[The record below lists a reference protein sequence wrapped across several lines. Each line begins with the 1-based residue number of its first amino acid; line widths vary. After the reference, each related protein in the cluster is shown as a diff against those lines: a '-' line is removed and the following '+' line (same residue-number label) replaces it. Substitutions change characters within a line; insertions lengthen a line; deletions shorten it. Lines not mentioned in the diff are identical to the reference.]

1 MTEQEGFIPIPNKI
15 FDKYMRELKP
25 TEFLVLCAI
34 IRKTWGWR
42 KKQDKISVSQL
53 MELTSCTNKT
63 IISSLNELEKRKI
76 ISTKKRFKK
85 TTKIRLNLEPSSGI
99 FTLGKGSS
107 SGKFPSESSG
117 IFTHTT
123 IHNNTNK
130 PRQDSSPILG
140 GLIDYREYED

>member
-42 KKQDKISVSQL
+42 KKEDKISVSQL

-85 TTKIRLNLEPSSGI
+85 TTKIRLNLKS
-99 FTLGKGSS
+99 
-107 SGKFPSESSG
+107 SSG

-123 IHNNTNK
+123 IHNNTYK
-130 PRQDSSPILG
+130 PQRDPSPILG
-140 GLIDYREYED
+140 GLMDWREYED

>member
-1 MTEQEGFIPIPNKI
+1 MPEQEGFIPIPNKI
-15 FDKYMRELKP
+15 FDKYMKELKP

-42 KKQDKISVSQL
+42 KKEDKISVSQL
-53 MELTSCTNKT
+53 MELTRCTNKT

-85 TTKIRLNLEPSSGI
+85 TTKIRLNLKPSSGI
-99 FTLGKGSS
+99 FTQGKGSS

-130 PRQDSSPILG
+130 PQRDSSPILG
-140 GLIDYREYED
+140 GLVDWREYED

>member
-42 KKQDKISVSQL
+42 KKEDKISVSQL

-85 TTKIRLNLEPSSGI
+85 TTKIRLNLKSSSGI
-99 FTLGKGSS
+99 FTQGKASS

-123 IHNNTNK
+123 IHNNTYK
-130 PRQDSSPILG
+130 PQRDPSPILG
-140 GLIDYREYED
+140 GLMDWREYED

>member
-42 KKQDKISVSQL
+42 KKEDKISVSQL
-53 MELTSCTNKT
+53 MEITSCTNKT

-85 TTKIRLNLEPSSGI
+85 TTKIRLNLKSSSGI
-99 FTLGKGSS
+99 FIQGKASS
-107 SGKFPSESSG
+107 SGKFP
-117 IFTHTT
+117 
-123 IHNNTNK
+123 
-130 PRQDSSPILG
+130 
-140 GLIDYREYED
+140 